1 MLGKKH
7 IILSA
12 LVLALGAAVYIN
24 WQFTGTKV
32 VDASAEGEESGTIGA
47 AQYVNTGVSEDA
59 PTSDASSGSDT
70 TESTA
75 GNLSESGKNYFAEAK
90 LTRQQAQDKAIE
102 QLEDIVENTALS
114 EKEKS
119 DAVSA
124 LSALTKTMELEVK
137 IENLIKA
144 KGYTECLVTL
154 ENQKASVVISSP
166 DGLLANETISINEIV
181 RNTAGIPFS
190 DITIIEVK

>member
-59 PTSDASSGSDT
+59 PTSDSDT

-102 QLEDIVENTALS
+102 QLEDIVENTTLS
-114 EKEKS
+114 EKEKA

-144 KGYTECLVTL
+144 KGYTECFVTL

-181 RNTAGIPFS
+181 RNTAGIHFS